1 MSKKG
6 LEENSDS
13 NIAKRGKLSW
23 AVFLFTLFV
32 VLISMIAFV
41 FPALLISEMGSVN
54 EIEKTG
60 LEGLYKINPYELGY
74 WAVPLFVSNII
85 VFTVFALYYCNKLPD
100 SIRHTL
106 ESLFS
111 FEISRK
117 TAVVIFLIILTGYVA
132 FSSVELTED
141 ETWEDWDRVKERLE
155 GDLQKGPMNEPCDIM
170 MTIEHCY
177 GWPRANPTI
186 SSGFEPHA
194 RYFLLKLSVALF
206 DNYKIFPFF
215 ASIGLLLVTYL
226 FATLITGKRFAG
238 IISLVIMVQSNLF
251 LSFDTSPTYS
261 NFWTLF
267 YVLSLYLAV
276 RLWMVSP
283 AIYLLS
289 IFAKVLTVAFLPM
302 SIFFVLSSDISK
314 KKKAF
319 VVLVSMII
327 VAGGVIIFA
336 TQNLAETEGA
346 GLNSDEFWAG
356 LSSFA
361 NQIRH
366 DGLIVLFILPLVF
379 GLFMVSKRSR
389 YATSVMVMI
398 AGMLVIVPLI
408 SGFTEITNQPY
419 RFVPLVFFFAIGV
432 GTLLAKRYVTSNNPI
447 LAKNGKIL

>member
-1 MSKKG
+1 MSKKE
-6 LEENSDS
+6 LKENSDS
-13 NIAKRGKLSW
+13 KIERHGKLSW
-23 AVFLFTLFV
+23 IVFLLTLFV
-32 VLISMIAFV
+32 VLISLISFV
-41 FPALLISEMGSVN
+41 FPALLISVMGSGNV
-54 EIEKTG
+54 IEETG
-60 LEGLYKINPYELGY
+60 VSGLFKINPYEVGH
-74 WAVPLFVSNII
+74 WAVPLFVVNII
-85 VFTVFALYYCNKLPD
+85 VFTIFVIYRWNKLPS
-100 SIRHTL
+100 SIKHAL
-106 ESLFS
+106 ESFFS
-111 FEISRK
+111 FEISKK
-117 TAVVIFLIILTGYVA
+117 TTVVVFLVIMAGYVT
-132 FSSVELTED
+132 FSSMELIEN
-141 ETWEDWDRVKERLE
+141 ETWPDWDRVQERLE
-155 GDLQKGPMNEPCDIM
+155 GDKVIGQLSCDLM
-170 MTIEHCY
+170 MTDPNCT
-177 GWPRANPTI
+177 GWPFTHPTV
-186 SSGFEPHA
+186 SSGFEPHVS
-194 RYFLLKLSVALF
+194 YFFLKTSDMIF
-206 DNYKIFPFF
+206 GNYKIFPFF
-215 ASIGLLLVTYL
+215 ASIGLLIVTYL
-226 FATLITGKRFAG
+226 FTTLITGKRFAG
-238 IISLVIMVQSNLF
+238 IISLVIMTQSNLF

-302 SIFFVLSSDISK
+302 SIFFVLSSDIPK

-319 VVLVSMII
+319 VVLTSVII
-327 VAGGVIIFA
+327 VSGGVIIFA

-356 LSSFA
+356 MSSFA

-389 YATSVMVMI
+389 YANSIMLMI

-432 GTLLAKRYVTSNNPI
+432 GTLLSKR
-447 LAKNGKIL
+447 

>member
-13 NIAKRGKLSW
+13 NIVKRGKLSW
-23 AVFLFTLFV
+23 IVFLFTLFV

-54 EIEKTG
+54 EIDKTG
-60 LEGLYKINPYELGY
+60 LEGLYKINTYELGY
-74 WAVPLFVSNII
+74 WTVTLFVSNIF
-85 VFTVFALYYCNKLPD
+85 VFTIFALYYCNKLPD
-100 SIRHTL
+100 SIRHAL

-111 FEISRK
+111 FEISKK
-117 TAVVIFLIILTGYVA
+117 TAVVIFLIILAGYVA

-141 ETWEDWDRVKERLE
+141 ETWPDWNGVKERLE

-194 RYFLLKLSVALF
+194 RYFLLKLSVELF

-389 YATSVMVMI
+389 YANSIMLMI

-432 GTLLAKRYVTSNNPI
+432 GTLLSKR
-447 LAKNGKIL
+447 

>member
-6 LEENSDS
+6 LEENSNS

-32 VLISMIAFV
+32 VLISLIAFV
-41 FPALLISEMGSVN
+41 FPALLISEIGSGN
-54 EIEKTG
+54 QIEKTG
-60 LEGLYKINPYELGY
+60 VKGLYEINPYELGH
-74 WAVPLFVSNII
+74 WAVPLFGSNII

-100 SIRHTL
+100 SIRHAL

-117 TAVVIFLIILTGYVA
+117 TAVVIFLIILAGYVA
-132 FSSVELTED
+132 FSSMELTED
-141 ETWEDWDRVKERLE
+141 ETWPDWNGVKEREE
-155 GDLQKGPMNEPCDIM
+155 GDRNEPCDIM

-194 RYFLLKLSVALF
+194 RYFLLKLSVTLF

-261 NFWTLF
+261 NFWALF

-289 IFAKVLTVAFLPM
+289 IFAKVMTVAFLPM
-302 SIFFVLSSDISK
+302 SIFFVLSSDIPK

-319 VVLVSMII
+319 VALTSVII
-327 VAGGVIIFA
+327 VAGGVVIFA

-346 GLNSDEFWAG
+346 GWNSVEFWTG
-356 LSSFA
+356 MSSFA

-389 YATSVMVMI
+389 YANSIMLMI
-398 AGMLVIVPLI
+398 AGMLVITPLI

-432 GTLLAKRYVTSNNPI
+432 GTLLSKR
-447 LAKNGKIL
+447 

>member
-54 EIEKTG
+54 EIEKAD
-60 LEGLYKINPYELGY
+60 LEGLYKINPYEIGY
-74 WAVPLFVSNII
+74 WAVPLFISNII

-100 SIRHTL
+100 SIRHAL

-117 TAVVIFLIILTGYVA
+117 TAVVIFLIILAGYVA

-155 GDLQKGPMNEPCDIM
+155 GDMQKGPMNEPCDIM

-194 RYFLLKLSVALF
+194 RYFLLKLSVELF

-302 SIFFVLSSDISK
+302 SIFFVLSSDIPK

-327 VAGGVIIFA
+327 VSGGVIIFA

-346 GLNSDEFWAG
+346 GLNSDEFWSG

-432 GTLLAKRYVTSNNPI
+432 GTLLSKR
-447 LAKNGKIL
+447 

>member
-6 LEENSDS
+6 LEENSNSD
-13 NIAKRGKLSW
+13 IAKRGKLSW

-32 VLISMIAFV
+32 VLISLIAFV
-41 FPALLISEMGSVN
+41 FPALLISEMGSGN
-54 EIEKTG
+54 PIENTG
-60 LEGLYKINPYELGY
+60 LEGLHKINPYELGY

-100 SIRHTL
+100 SIRHAL

-117 TAVVIFLIILTGYVA
+117 TAVVIFLIILAGYVT

-141 ETWEDWDRVKERLE
+141 ETWPDWNGVKERLE
-155 GDLQKGPMNEPCDIM
+155 GDKNEPCDIM

-177 GWPRANPTI
+177 GWPRANPTV

-194 RYFLLKLSVALF
+194 RYFLLKLSVVLF

-215 ASIGLLLVTYL
+215 ASIGLLLMTYL

-261 NFWTLF
+261 NFWALF

-289 IFAKVLTVAFLPM
+289 IFAKVLTVTFVPM
-302 SIFFVLSSDISK
+302 SIFFVLSSDIPK

-319 VVLVSMII
+319 VALTSVII

-389 YATSVMVMI
+389 YANSIMLMI

-432 GTLLAKRYVTSNNPI
+432 GTLLSKR
-447 LAKNGKIL
+447 